1 MSGRHVSTLATT
13 FIASPLG
20 ESLATHLASASLLK
34 MRASLIKTAVLQ
46 ESGPIPGHPPQSHSR
61 TRLRRYANGSTG
73 GKSSSP
79 HQDAIFHFARIHSHW
94 LSNSYLKAGGRCASR
109 RRGRTAMEVQSLFC
123 RPLGRTSPE
132 SHPRQRR
139 PPTVLPTTRG
149 WLFAFARFKF
159 VKTQPE
165 SAECALGDYA
175 FADSV
180 APFTGHCL
188 RVREPSIQMT
198 VSNSKRAEPL
208 AFLDEWFCPG
218 KMQVCHRLHLPL
230 FVRIE
235 VCQRA
240 AQFSWYLS
248 SPSHSYRS
256 QSSRVAMFKRTPPS
270 SASRA
275 RARIE
280 VLLLRNSSKKD
291 FSLPAFAHEPTDSLS
306 KRSDV
311 LRLAQEDVRSSF
323 PGLGLKGS
331 SGKDANW
338 CSRAM
343 DELASAADKL

>member
-1 MSGRHVSTLATT
+1 M
-13 FIASPLG
+13 P
-20 ESLATHLASASLLK
+20 
-34 MRASLIKTAVLQ
+34 
-46 ESGPIPGHPPQSHSR
+46 SR
-61 TRLRRYANGSTG
+61 G
-73 GKSSSP
+73 
-79 HQDAIFHFARIHSHW
+79 
-94 LSNSYLKAGGRCASR
+94 
-109 RRGRTAMEVQSLFC
+109 
-123 RPLGRTSPE
+123 
-132 SHPRQRR
+132 
-139 PPTVLPTTRG
+139 
-149 WLFAFARFKF
+149 FKF

-256 QSSRVAMFKRTPPS
+256 HSSRVAMFKRTPPS

-280 VLLLRNSSKKD
+280 VLLSRNSSKRKFLIAGVRARTYR
-291 FSLPAFAHEPTDSLS
+291 FSQQAIRCLAACARRCPLQLPWPRPQGE
-306 KRSDV
+306 
-311 LRLAQEDVRSSF
+311 
-323 PGLGLKGS
+323 
-331 SGKDANW
+331 
-338 CSRAM
+338 
-343 DELASAADKL
+343 